1 MKSHFLQNLKHL
13 SPTHHGSSW
22 IGFYTYD
29 VLDWVEKTPPTWNRI
44 QSPNKFQYLKI
55 PKEATRIYKLK
66 KKQTFNQHE
75 NNNNKIFV

>member
-29 VLDWVEKTPPTWNRI
+29 VLDWVEKTPPQLEIGSNH
-44 QSPNKFQYLKI
+44 
-55 PKEATRIYKLK
+55 
-66 KKQTFNQHE
+66 QTNS
-75 NNNNKIFV
+75 NI